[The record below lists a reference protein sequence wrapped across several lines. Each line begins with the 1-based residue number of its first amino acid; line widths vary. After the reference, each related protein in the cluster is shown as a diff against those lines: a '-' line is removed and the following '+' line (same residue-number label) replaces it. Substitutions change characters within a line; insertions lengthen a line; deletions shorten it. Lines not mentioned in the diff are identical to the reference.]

1 MTEPEVTDQNGVPIS
16 DPSADLNTGVT
27 PNYNE
32 PEDADRYPVAIPAP
46 LAAHTVFKG
55 NPQIDGPYLDDVIE
69 AQVDARRRAD
79 DAVAEIQRKKVEEQQ
94 AYLESLKAQEETEP
108 EAEEVTEEEPESET
122 EKEPWE

>member
-55 NPQIDGPYLDDVIE
+55 NPQIDGPYLDDVQE
-69 AQVDARRRAD
+69 AQADARRKAD

-94 AYLESLKAQEETEP
+94 AYLESLKATEEATEETPEEAEP
-108 EAEEVTEEEPESET
+108 EPET